1 MGNTASATQSIESP
15 TPAPANKA
23 ADGEKPKCKACCACP
38 ETKKIRDE
46 WYVAKFL
53 VLLLIDFPSFSIM
66 QNGEENCGD
75 LIEKHKQCMRDLGF
89 KI

>member
-1 MGNTASATQSIESP
+1 MGNTASTM
-15 TPAPANKA
+15 TPAVESINPPSEVKQA
-23 ADGEKPKCKACCACP
+23 APEEKKKCKACCACP

-46 WYVAKFL
+46 C
-53 VLLLIDFPSFSIM
+53 IM
-66 QNGEENCGD
+66 EKGEENCGD